1 MIPHRVSHENNLQ
14 VAVVALV
21 NVGGVIWLIFFIAIH
36 IMNLKCHS
44 HDNNNN
50 DNNNNDD
57 DNNNNDDDDDNNNN
71 NNNE

>member
-44 HDNNNN
+44 HN
-50 DNNNNDD
+50 NNNNDD
-57 DNNNNDDDDDNNNN
+57 YDDNNNN